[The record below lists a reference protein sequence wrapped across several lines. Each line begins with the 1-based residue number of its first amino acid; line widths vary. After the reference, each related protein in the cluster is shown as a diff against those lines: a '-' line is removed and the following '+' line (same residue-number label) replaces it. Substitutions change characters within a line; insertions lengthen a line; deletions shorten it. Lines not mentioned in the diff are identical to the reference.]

1 MLVINTL
8 LHLLLP
14 LLLGVGIVNLICR
27 DYQLPLYVR
36 LALGFGLGTSSI
48 AHWMV
53 ILAYFQIPFSALA
66 INLPIA
72 IMTVLLFIFCFRYS
86 APSRIKHAPHDK
98 GKLDLIGILCGMFIV
113 TTLSQIFWS
122 GLNFPIFTWDT
133 FSTMG
138 FKGRIIYHDQGIPNL
153 ANVGKFA
160 YPIHLPLTL
169 SWLSFSLGY
178 WDDQSV
184 KYIFPI
190 TCFCFTLIKFFFLRN
205 FTSLRYA
212 LLGVVLLLSANF
224 LVFHS
229 TIAYRDITMMYYNCT
244 AIFMLVLWFRNKQTC
259 LLILA
264 SVFSGMASSIKTE
277 GIGYLGIHTGLLILL
292 LLCANFLTNKQKFIG
307 FLTFLMTNVGIYSI
321 YNLYRKFYILPFVP
335 KENIEPTHFDL
346 SHVSINLSTETLIR
360 LQVVLRRYLED
371 FILSGNWNLVWPI
384 FFASCFNLLKQKPSV
399 EKCILI
405 LALLAPFAIY
415 IPSFVLTQHYLW
427 VAETRDVLSRSLLH
441 SFPLVC
447 ALIILLNFDSDSKPL
462 THD

>member
-1 MLVINTL
+1 MLVLNTL

-14 LLLGVGIVNLICR
+14 LLLGFGIVNVICR
-27 DYQLPLYVR
+27 NYQLPLYVK

-53 ILAYFQIPFSALA
+53 MLAYFRIPFSALA
-66 INLPIA
+66 INLPLLIITA
-72 IMTVLLFIFCFRYS
+72 LLFILARRHS
-86 APSRIKHAPHDK
+86 ATNIIQHRPHEPT
-98 GKLDLIGILCGMFIV
+98 KLDLIGIFCGVYIFI
-113 TTLSQIFWS
+113 TISQILWS
-122 GLNFPIFTWDT
+122 GFNFPIFTWDT

-169 SWLSFSLGY
+169 SWLSFSIGY
-178 WDDQSV
+178 WDDQVV

-190 TCFCFTLIKFFFLRN
+190 TCLCFCLIKFFFLRN
-205 FTSLRYA
+205 FVSLRYA
-212 LLGVVLLLSANF
+212 LFGLVLLLSSNF

-244 AIFMLVLWFRNKQTC
+244 AIFMLILWFKNQQTC
-259 LLILA
+259 FLLLA
-264 SVFSGMASSIKTE
+264 AIFSGMTSSIKTE
-277 GIGYLGIHTGLLILL
+277 GIGYLGIHTGLLIILL
-292 LLCANFLTNKQKFIG
+292 LMANFQTNKKKLISFIS
-307 FLTFLMTNVGIYSI
+307 FLMTNVGIFSI

-335 KENIEPTHFDL
+335 QEHIEPTHFDL

-384 FFASCFNLLKQKPSV
+384 FFASCFNLLKYKPST

-405 LALLAPFAIY
+405 LALLGPFAIY

-447 ALIILLNFDSDSKPL
+447 TLIILLNFDSTGKSDQSI
-462 THD
+462 